1 MKKIALIV
9 CMLCVL
15 SFCTWQ
21 AQAVNMKP
29 LLITTMDIADP
40 PQGFERIDLIGDLLH
55 NIGPNAIIA
64 GANENSVYIHFN
76 QSFGNVNIC
85 IFNASGNLIYSN
97 IVDTSVQQTLFIPIS
112 NVVSGTCTV
121 ILNNAN
127 GYAEGNFERN

>member
-9 CMLCVL
+9 CVLCVL

-21 AQAVNMKP
+21 AQVVNMKP

-64 GANENSVYIHFN
+64 GANDNSVYIHFN

-112 NVVSGTCTV
+112 NVVNGTCTV